1 MITSKPSKES
11 ATASSSDKK
20 KETVPDNGQGS
31 IFNINLPIK
40 EVDFFSKQNIKNP
53 TPRRIAILSAF
64 AVAFILTVF
73 WFLLELIEMP
83 PSDWWVPFAMGILA
97 FFVSYRIFSYYLK
110 QYIYRKIKVI
120 YKSIHQHKLSSTE
133 KKEAVD
139 MRSDIMD
146 EVEKEVE
153 EWAAKQEKEIQQ
165 LKTWQDY
172 RRKFLGD
179 ISHELKTPIFNIQG
193 YLETLLDGGLEDDT
207 INQVY
212 LQRAAKNVDRLNTI
226 VEDLEIISRLE
237 SGELILDKQ
246 LFDIKTLTEEV
257 FEDLEIKGAEKSI
270 KLTFKTGADQHFRV
284 RADREYIRQ
293 VLMNLL
299 TNSIKYGNE
308 NGTTKVGFYDM
319 DKNVLVEVADSG
331 IGIPPEHLVHV
342 FDRFYRVD
350 KSRSREQG
358 GSGLGL
364 SIVKHIIE
372 AHKQTI
378 NVRSAMNVG
387 STFGFTLEKA

>member
-1 MITSKPSKES
+1 MITSKPSKAS
-11 ATASSSDKK
+11 DTASNSDALSPGIASEKD
-20 KETVPDNGQGS
+20 PLRIWNS
-31 IFNINLPIK
+31 IRNLDPLAT
-40 EVDFFSKQNIKNP
+40 QRIKNP
-53 TPRRIAILSAF
+53 TPRQITIQASTLVALVQLLFFYLLYSFNILQFSWWFPLLIAAISFSAAYF
-64 AVAFILTVF
+64 ST
-73 WFLLELIEMP
+73 
-83 PSDWWVPFAMGILA
+83 
-97 FFVSYRIFSYYLK
+97 SYYLRN
-110 QYIYRKIKVI
+110 YIYRKIKVI
-120 YKSIHQHKLSSTE
+120 YKSIHQHKLATTE
-133 KKEAVD
+133 KREVVD
-139 MRSDIMD
+139 MRSDIM
-146 EVEKEVE
+146 EQVEKDVE
-153 EWAAKQEKEIQQ
+153 EWTARQEKEIEQ
-165 LKTWQDY
+165 LKTWQEY

-193 YLETLLDGGLEDDT
+193 YLETLLDGGLEDET
-207 INQVY
+207 INKVY

-237 SGELILDKQ
+237 SGELILDMQ
-246 LFDIKTLTEEV
+246 QFDIRTLTEEV
-257 FEDLEIKGAEKSI
+257 FEDLEIKAAENNI
-270 KLTFKTGADQHFRV
+270 KLAFKPGADQHFRV

-293 VLMNLL
+293 VLINLVN
-299 TNSIKYGNE
+299 NSIKYGKT
-308 NGTTKVGFYDM
+308 NGTTKVSFYDM
-319 DKNVLVEVADSG
+319 DTNILVEVADSG

-378 NVRSAMNVG
+378 NVRSTLTIG

>member
-1 MITSKPSKES
+1 MITSKPSRES
-11 ATASSSDKK
+11 DIDLNSEQQHQSPEHDAATSHLWD
-20 KETVPDNGQGS
+20 S
-31 IFNINLPIK
+31 IKSLEPFANQKL
-40 EVDFFSKQNIKNP
+40 KNP
-53 TPRRIAILSAF
+53 TPRRITILSSTGIAASLIIVLTILDLTGLMPVPWWLPF
-64 AVAFILTVF
+64 VAGSVVF
-73 WFLLELIEMP
+73 F
-83 PSDWWVPFAMGILA
+83 SA
-97 FFVSYRIFSYYLK
+97 FFIINYYLK
-110 QYIYRKIKVI
+110 NYIYRKIKVI
-120 YKSIHQHKLSSTE
+120 YKSIHQHKLSTVE
-133 KKEAVD
+133 KREVVD
-139 MRSDIMD
+139 MRVDMME

-153 EWAAKQEKEIQQ
+153 EWAAKQEKEIEQ

-193 YLETLLDGGLEDDT
+193 YLETLLDGGLEDEG
-207 INQVY
+207 INKLY

-237 SGELILDKQ
+237 SGELILDMQ
-246 LFDIKTLTEEV
+246 QFDIRSLTEEV
-257 FEDLEIKGAEKSI
+257 FEDLEIKASERNI
-270 KLTFKTGADQHFRV
+270 KLLLKPGADQHYRV

-293 VLMNLL
+293 VLMNLVN
-299 TNSIKYGNE
+299 NSIKYGNR
-308 NGTTKVGFYDM
+308 NGVTKVGFYDM

-331 IGIPPEHLVHV
+331 IGIPSEHLNHV

-378 NVRSAMNVG
+378 NVRSTRNVG